1 MASFFIT
8 SAVAQGM
15 LNGTGLNS
23 ALGASPLIKIYA
35 GSFSPASQDADSTI
49 TSPTLLATLTCA
61 ASPLSGGFSSVGT
74 TPTAKARATF
84 GTIASA
90 SAVATGTAAYF
101 DITTS
106 AGTVIARGDV
116 STVAAATGSLQLN
129 TTAVTTGSTV
139 AITAATIDLP
149 RGA

>member
-8 SAVAQGM
+8 SAVAQGL
-15 LNGTGLNS
+15 LNGTGLAE

-35 GSFSPASQDADSTI
+35 GTFTPASQDADSTI
-49 TSPTLLATLTCA
+49 SSPTLLATLTCA
-61 ASPLSGGFSSVGT
+61 ATPLSGFSSVGS

-90 SAVATGTAAYF
+90 TAAATGTAGYF
-101 DITTS
+101 DLTTS
-106 AGTVIARGDV
+106 AGTVVARGDV
-116 STVAAATGSLQLN
+116 STVAAGTGSLQLN